1 MAPPN
6 GKTGPVSAT
15 TDNSN
20 RFNSFQTQVVV
31 SGRTR
36 QPSGSSPEVSSSRWS
51 SAGRQGAA
59 AHGRP
64 ADSLRNTI
72 RGAPNGRSADVPLN
86 GRLWVVIR
94 GYSAAVIVYG
104 WPADVQ
110 EASRGSLPVDYH
122 IRCDMSTSEQVLV
135 GTSATFLRMDNE
147 IITPFTW
154 AQSYVRFTTHSD

>member
-1 MAPPN
+1 MTITAVQWLGTRKCSLKHVLCPISLFIHYDLSWWRHLVAQMAPPN
-6 GKTGPVSAT
+6 GKTGPASAS

-36 QPSGSSPEVSSSRWS
+36 QPPGGSPEASSSRWS

-72 RGAPNGRSADVPLN
+72 RGAPHGRSADVPLTVYY
-86 GRLWVVIR
+86 GLLFGAIR
-94 GYSAAVIVYG
+94 RPSSSTV
-104 WPADVQ
+104 DRRTSQ
-110 EASRGSLPVDYH
+110 EASRGSLPA
-122 IRCDMSTSEQVLV
+122 TEQRL
-135 GTSATFLRMDNE
+135 L
-147 IITPFTW
+147 
-154 AQSYVRFTTHSD
+154 